1 MTPAAVVLAM
11 IHPAFAI
18 LVERFNPVS
27 ASAIASSV
35 ERDLEQFRKDDDDL
49 HESLTSHGTKMVEGA
64 VEVAGLAPTC
74 VACLTSGFGVLS
86 EYPNP
91 WVIVGYILVF
101 LALLLF
107 ILHYLSGQTFLDMA
121 SVPKE
126 TPLPC
131 MGRYLPVHVISRT
144 IYFANFLLIGFT
156 AIIFTISEWHHLFE
170 PSTIIAD

>member
-11 IHPAFAI
+11 IPPVFAI
-18 LVERFNPVS
+18 LVEWFNPIS
-27 ASAIASSV
+27 TSAIASSV
-35 ERDLEQFRKDDDDL
+35 KRDLAQFNQDDDEV
-49 HESLTSHGTKMVEGA
+49 HEGLVTHATKMVEGA

-91 WVIVGYILVF
+91 WVIVCYILVF

-107 ILHYLSGQTFLDMA
+107 ILHYLAGQSFLDMA

-126 TPLPC
+126 TPLPRF
-131 MGRYLPVHVISRT
+131 GRHLPIYIISRT
-144 IYFANFLLIGFT
+144 IYFANFTLIAFI
-156 AIIFTISEWHHLFE
+156 AVVFVVSERSHLFGS
-170 PSTIIAD
+170 PTVIAH